1 MLNHLDSVTCTPFS
15 TEYSRSVIIITT
27 THICSSMTLT
37 ICAGCNQRF
46 TYSAHSHH
54 LSLTTRSCC
63 RAHYLH
69 HLNNSTVYVPQGVSG
84 PDNVN
89 PSGGD
94 GPEIG
99 DPSKYTFW
107 LDHASKLT
115 LLEDVKFDHRA
126 DGNAGGELNHMDVDS
141 VNGAD
146 FPAPT
151 ETQDHSHPGEDRTP
165 FIKRF
170 PLGLAGAPISD
181 ARQRMLGL
189 QTLQDGLDT
198 QNIWHPFRT
207 QRDWEFAQWAKDRG
221 PSSTAVTELL
231 LMEGVRL

>member
-1 MLNHLDSVTCTPFS
+1 
-15 TEYSRSVIIITT
+15 
-27 THICSSMTLT
+27 
-37 ICAGCNQRF
+37 
-46 TYSAHSHH
+46 
-54 LSLTTRSCC
+54 
-63 RAHYLH
+63 
-69 HLNNSTVYVPQGVSG
+69 
-84 PDNVN
+84 
-89 PSGGD
+89 
-94 GPEIG
+94 
-99 DPSKYTFW
+99 
-107 LDHASKLT
+107 
-115 LLEDVKFDHRA
+115 
-126 DGNAGGELNHMDVDS
+126 MDVDS

-189 QTLQDGLDT
+189 QTPQDGLDM

-207 QRDWEFAQWAKDRG
+207 QRNWEFAQRAKDRG

-231 LMEGVRL
+231 SMEGVHL